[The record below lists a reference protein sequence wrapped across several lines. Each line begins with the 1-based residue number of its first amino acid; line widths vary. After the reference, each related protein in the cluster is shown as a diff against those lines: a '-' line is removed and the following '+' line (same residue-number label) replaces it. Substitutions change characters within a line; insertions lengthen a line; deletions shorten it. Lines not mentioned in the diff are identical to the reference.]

1 MNALQKRLNAPSQLL
16 SDSAPME
23 QILGGRDSF
32 EWSYHEEERFKWLRI
47 VDVKLEE
54 GQVAPSFMSE
64 DSIAVT
70 TDDTGYGRL
79 NRCLR
84 TDHDGGDITNGG
96 GGLKERCK
104 LAVVVEDT
112 RTVHN
117 WLSLLY
123 CQAGGMVLPHLAL
136 VRTDLRLDYV
146 RGSSAGNTT
155 VDSPFKLTCPPR
167 L

>member
-1 MNALQKRLNAPSQLL
+1 MNALQKRLDAPSQML
-16 SDSAPME
+16 SNGAPME
-23 QILGGRDSF
+23 QVSGGRDSS
-32 EWSYHEEERFKWLRI
+32 EWSCHEEERSKWLRI

-54 GQVAPSFMSE
+54 GQVAPSFMSK
-64 DSIAVT
+64 DGIVVT
-70 TDDTGYGRL
+70 TNDAEYGRL
-79 NRCLR
+79 DRRPR
-84 TDHDGGDITNGG
+84 TDHDGGDTTNGG
-96 GGLKERCK
+96 GGLKKRCK

-112 RTVHN
+112 RTVQN

-136 VRTDLRLDYV
+136 VRTDLPLNYV
-146 RGSSAGNTT
+146 RGSSAGNAT